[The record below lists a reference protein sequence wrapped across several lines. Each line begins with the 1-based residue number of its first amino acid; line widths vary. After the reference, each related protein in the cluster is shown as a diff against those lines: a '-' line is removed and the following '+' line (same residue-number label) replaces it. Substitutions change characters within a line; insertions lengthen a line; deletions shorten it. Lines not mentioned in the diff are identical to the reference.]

1 MKIAN
6 SDSLD
11 FLLGQVIRLH
21 RARVHKLFGKLGLYR
36 GQPPILFILWEE
48 DGRTQKEIADRLHL
62 KPATI
67 TDGLKRMEKVGLI
80 ERRPDPEDRRVT
92 RVYLTDKGRELQ
104 AQVEEKLRVLN
115 EEAFRGFTQNEKV
128 LLRRFLLQIKDN
140 LLQAIGEDGP
150 C

>member
-1 MKIAN
+1 MC
-6 SDSLD
+6 SQ
-11 FLLGQVIRLH
+11 F
-21 RARVHKLFGKLGLYR
+21 
-36 GQPPILFILWEE
+36 
-48 DGRTQKEIADRLHL
+48 
-62 KPATI
+62 
-67 TDGLKRMEKVGLI
+67 MEKVGLI

-140 LLQAIGEDGP
+140 LLQAIGEDGS